1 MPIKERR
8 FIRNDKPD
16 ELRPEYSKSDL
27 GRGMGGKHYQDFSAG
42 TNLVLLSPDVATMFK
57 DEKSVNDALRFFIK
71 LAQKAVE
78 KTNHSI

>member
-1 MPIKERR
+1 MRK
-8 FIRNDKPD
+8 DKPD

-27 GRGMGGKHYQDFSAG
+27 GRGIRGKYYQDFSAG

-57 DEKSVNDALRFFIK
+57 DEKSVNDALRSLIK

-78 KTNHSI
+78 KTNRSI